1 MEENFI
7 QECQFW
13 NRLQSLFSGEK
24 VLHVGAALASK
35 ELVPWIFE
43 FHGMPVASVAKDAA
57 SNIKLGNMI
66 PGNRKR
72 SGYVTLCPERPL
84 FRRRAKC

>member
-7 QECQFW
+7 QGCQFW

-24 VLHVGAALASK
+24 VLHVGAALAAK
-35 ELVPWIFE
+35 ELVPWMFV
-43 FHGMPVASVAKDAA
+43 FQGMPVAPLAKDAA
-57 SNIKLGNMI
+57 SNIKPRNMI
-66 PGNRKR
+66 PGNRRR

-84 FRRRAKC
+84 FRRAKC